1 MLSERYDLQDS
12 LRVTIMGADF
22 FTGTFDSTTIIVTI
36 TTALSF
42 YNSIELILL
51 IFTTF
56 TSYRG
61 LYFWS
66 LLIATSGLIPYCIGL
81 VLHYFRLGNNLAGL
95 IINNYG
101 WCAFVTGQSVVL
113 YSRLGIVLGRGNDR
127 LLKFVKWMIII
138 DAILFHVSTTVLE
151 FVGSYAD
158 SHAVRPAYQR
168 GYIYIEKIQMTG
180 FCIQEFIISGLYVWK
195 TLDILKTQDSVP
207 RSGSTTS
214 DHSPRKHVHRVMLQ
228 LVIINV
234 IIIALDVLLLVV
246 EYYDLHIVE
255 ISLKPFV
262 YSVKLKLEF
271 AVLSKLVETSS
282 TVQANRRRL
291 SLTPDLFDPNVV
303 SFDSTRPLPVQ
314 KNATGT
320 DVDFAVDPTRKS
332 ANLHLRT
339 TLSAT
344 STSPSSRPQW
354 MEDLEK
360 SEISTHVEKV
370 DNDSEVGRS
379 EPLAGPFSK
388 EYMQQDP
395 DDPDQY
401 EPANYRKLRKGS
413 DLLYADALL
422 ALSKRNQGGS

>member
-1 MLSERYDLQDS
+1 
-12 LRVTIMGADF
+12 MGRDF
-22 FTGTFDSTTIIVTI
+22 YTGTFDSTTIIVVT

-66 LLIATSGLIPYCIGL
+66 LLISTSGLIPYCIGL
-81 VLHYFRLGNNLAGL
+81 VLHYFRVGNSLIGL

-127 LLKFVKWMIII
+127 ILKLVKWMIII

-151 FVGSYAD
+151 FVGNYAE
-158 SHAVRPAYQR
+158 SHAVRPAYQK
-168 GYIYIEKIQMTG
+168 GYMYIEKIQMTG

-195 TLDILKTQDSVP
+195 TLDILKTQDNVP

-214 DHSPRKHVHRVMLQ
+214 EHSPKKLVHRVMLQ

-234 IIIALDVLLLVV
+234 VIIALDVLLLVV
-246 EYYDLHIVE
+246 EYYDLHIAE

-282 TVQANRRRL
+282 SVQMNRRSL
-291 SLTPDLFDPNVV
+291 SLATDRFDPNVV
-303 SFDSTRPLPVQ
+303 SFDSTHPLPVLQ
-314 KNATGT
+314 NATGT
-320 DVDFAVDPTRKS
+320 DLDFAVDPTRKS

-344 STSPSSRPQW
+344 STSASSRPQW
-354 MEDLEK
+354 IEDLEK
-360 SEISTHVEKV
+360 SDISSHVERV
-370 DNDSEVGRS
+370 DNGSELGRS
-379 EPLAGPFSK
+379 EHVAGPFAQ
-388 EYMQQDP
+388 EYIQQDS
-395 DDPDQY
+395 DNPDQH
-401 EPANYRKLRKGS
+401 EPANYRRLRKGS
-413 DLLYADALL
+413 DLLYADALV
-422 ALSKRNQGGS
+422 ALSKRNQGGP

>member
-1 MLSERYDLQDS
+1 
-12 LRVTIMGADF
+12 MGRDF
-22 FTGTFDSTTIIVTI
+22 YTGTFDYTTILVIV

-42 YNSIELILL
+42 YNSIELTLL

-66 LLIATSGLIPYCIGL
+66 LLISTSGLIPYCIGL
-81 VLHYFRLGNNLAGL
+81 ILHYFRLGNNLAGL

-127 LLKFVKWMIII
+127 ILKFVKWMIII
-138 DAILFHVSTTVLE
+138 DAILFHVTTTVLE
-151 FVGSYAD
+151 FVGNFAEPASA
-158 SHAVRPAYQR
+158 RPNYQR
-168 GYIYIEKIQMTG
+168 GYVYIEKIQMTG

-207 RSGSTTS
+207 RSGSTSS
-214 DHSPRKHVHRVMLQ
+214 DQSPRKHVHRVMLQ
-228 LVIINV
+228 LAIINV
-234 IIIALDVLLLVV
+234 VIIALDVLLLVV
-246 EYYDLHIVE
+246 EFYDLHIAE
-255 ISLKPFV
+255 ISIKPFV

-282 TVQANRRRL
+282 SVIQRTRRSL
-291 SLTPDLFDPNVV
+291 SLTADRFDPNMAT
-303 SFDSTRPLPVQ
+303 FDDHPPLPTLQ
-314 KNATGT
+314 NSTGT
-320 DVDFAVDPTRKS
+320 DLDFAVDPTRKS
-332 ANLHLRT
+332 ASLHLRT

-344 STSPSSRPQW
+344 STSASSRPQW

-360 SEISTHVEKV
+360 SDISTHVEIV
-370 DNDSEVGRS
+370 GNDSNIGKS
-379 EPLAGPFSK
+379 ETHTGPFAQQ
-388 EYMQQDP
+388 MQQNEAIDP
-395 DDPDQY
+395 DEY
-401 EPANYRKLRKGS
+401 EPPNYRKLRKGS

-422 ALSKRNQGGS
+422 TLSKRNESG

>member
-1 MLSERYDLQDS
+1 
-12 LRVTIMGADF
+12 MGRDF
-22 FTGTFDSTTIIVTI
+22 YTGTFDSTTIIVTI

-42 YNSIELILL
+42 YNAIELILL

-66 LLIATSGLIPYCIGL
+66 LLISTSGLIPYCIGL
-81 VLHYFRLGNNLAGL
+81 LMHYFRLGNNLAGL

-127 LLKFVKWMIII
+127 ILKFVKWMIII
-138 DAILFHVSTTVLE
+138 DAILFHVTTTVLE
-151 FVGSYAD
+151 FVGNYAD
-158 SHAVRPAYQR
+158 PQSVRPAFSR
-168 GYIYIEKIQMTG
+168 GYTYIEKIQMTG

-195 TLDILKTQDSVP
+195 TLDILKTQDGAT
-207 RSGSTTS
+207 RSGSTSS
-214 DHSPRKHVHRVMLQ
+214 DQSPKKHVHRVMLQ

-234 IIIALDVLLLVV
+234 VIIALDILLLVV
-246 EYYDLHIVE
+246 EYYDLHIAE
-255 ISLKPFV
+255 ISIKPFV

-282 TVQANRRRL
+282 SVNLMTRRSL
-291 SLTPDLFDPNVV
+291 SLAADRCDPSMATFDDHP
-303 SFDSTRPLPVQ
+303 PLPALQ
-314 KNATGT
+314 NSTGT
-320 DVDFAVDPTRKS
+320 DLDFAVDPTRKS

-344 STSPSSRPQW
+344 STSASSRPQW

-360 SEISTHVEKV
+360 SDMSSHVERV
-370 DNDSEVGRS
+370 ENDSNVGRG
-379 EPLAGPFSK
+379 EPQTGPFTQQ
-388 EYMQQDP
+388 MQQQELIDP
-395 DDPDQY
+395 NEY
-401 EPANYRKLRKGS
+401 EPPNYRKLRKDS
-413 DLLYADALL
+413 DLLYADALI
-422 ALSKRNQGGS
+422 ALSKRNESG

>member
-1 MLSERYDLQDS
+1 
-12 LRVTIMGADF
+12 MGRDF
-22 FTGTFDSTTIIVTI
+22 YTGTFDYTTILVVV

-42 YNSIELILL
+42 YNSIELTIL

-66 LLIATSGLIPYCIGL
+66 LLISTSGLIPYCIGL

-127 LLKFVKWMIII
+127 ILKSVKWMIII
-138 DAILFHVSTTVLE
+138 DAILFHVTTTVLE
-151 FVGSYAD
+151 FVGNFAQPAS
-158 SHAVRPAYQR
+158 SRPSYQR
-168 GYIYIEKIQMTG
+168 GYVYIEKIQMTG
-180 FCIQEFIISGLYVWK
+180 FCVQEFIISGLYVWK

-207 RSGSTTS
+207 RSGSTSS
-214 DHSPRKHVHRVMLQ
+214 DQSPKKHVHRVMLQ

-234 IIIALDVLLLVV
+234 VIIALDILLLVV
-246 EYYDLHIVE
+246 EFYDLHIAE
-255 ISLKPFV
+255 ISIKPFV

-282 TVQANRRRL
+282 SVNQRTRRSL
-291 SLTPDLFDPNVV
+291 SLTADRSDPHMATFDGHP
-303 SFDSTRPLPVQ
+303 PLPTLQ
-314 KNATGT
+314 NSTGT
-320 DVDFAVDPTRKS
+320 DLDFAIDPTRKS

-344 STSPSSRPQW
+344 STSASSRPQW

-360 SEISTHVEKV
+360 SDISTHVEIV
-370 DNDSEVGRS
+370 GNDSNAGRS
-379 EPLAGPFSK
+379 DTPKGPFSQQ
-388 EYMQQDP
+388 MQQHEMVE
-395 DDPDQY
+395 PDQY
-401 EPANYRKLRKGS
+401 DPPNHRKLRKGS

-422 ALSKRNQGGS
+422 ALSKRNEGA